1 MGDNKTGVAAFP
13 LATEGGHFSEG
24 MTLRDYFAA
33 KAMLGLY
40 QMAAVRAYTPDEND
54 AEQELADQAY
64 LMADAMLKARNK

>member
-1 MGDNKTGVAAFP
+1 
-13 LATEGGHFSEG
+13 
-24 MTLRDYFAA
+24 
-33 KAMLGLY
+33 MLGLY